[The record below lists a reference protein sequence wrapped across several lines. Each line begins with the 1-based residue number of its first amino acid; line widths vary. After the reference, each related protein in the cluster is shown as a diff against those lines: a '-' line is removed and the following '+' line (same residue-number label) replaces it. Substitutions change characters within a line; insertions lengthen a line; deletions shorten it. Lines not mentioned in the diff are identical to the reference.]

1 MPTKTYQSRS
11 PQDPEDVLVSA
22 QLVEPAAVPAV
33 VAGARQAQAEW
44 AALAAPARANALN
57 QAAQSVEQASAEL
70 IELGIR
76 EVGKPRTE
84 MVGEV
89 GRGVSILRY
98 YAQQVLDPDGATF
111 PSSDGR
117 SLLMARRKPH
127 GVVGLITPWNFP
139 VAIPLWKAAPA
150 LAFGNGVVLKP
161 ARQALATAL
170 RLGELISQ
178 HLPAGLFEVLAADG
192 AAADVLIGS
201 ADAVSFTGS
210 VEVGRHVIAEATA
223 HGTPV
228 QAEMGG
234 QNPSIVLSDA
244 DVSRAA
250 DAVATATMSYA
261 GQKCTATSRVIVVG
275 DASNFTDAL
284 VAAVEKL
291 PLGDPAEAATVV
303 GPVIDEGA
311 RTAVLEAADGAR
323 GAGGRVVTGGVA
335 TEQKGWFV
343 EPTLVEG
350 ISPRAELAQN
360 EVFGPIAVLLPA
372 RDVDE
377 AVAIANDVSFGLA
390 AAVFTTDL
398 DRALAVSGRLE
409 AGMVKVN
416 APTSGVD
423 FYAPFGGVKGSSY
436 GPREQGKAAR
446 DFYTWSQTITV
457 SPARA

>member
-223 HGTPV
+223 HGAPV

-311 RTAVLEAADGAR
+311 RTAVLEAANGAR

>member
-343 EPTLVEG
+343 AADPGRRYFTPG
-350 ISPRAELAQN
+350 RAGSERGLRADRRTAA
-360 EVFGPIAVLLPA
+360 GPGRGRGRRHRKRRILRAGGGSVHHRPGP
-372 RDVDE
+372 
-377 AVAIANDVSFGLA
+377 GL
-390 AAVFTTDL
+390 
-398 DRALAVSGRLE
+398 GRLRT
-409 AGMVKVN
+409 AR
-416 APTSGVD
+416 SGD
-423 FYAPFGGVKGSSY
+423 GEG
-436 GPREQGKAAR
+436 Q
-446 DFYTWSQTITV
+446 
-457 SPARA
+457 RANLGCRFLRSFRRS

>member
-1 MPTKTYQSRS
+1 M
-11 PQDPEDVLVSA
+11 
-22 QLVEPAAVPAV
+22 
-33 VAGARQAQAEW
+33 
-44 AALAAPARANALN
+44 
-57 QAAQSVEQASAEL
+57 
-70 IELGIR
+70 
-76 EVGKPRTE
+76 
-84 MVGEV
+84 
-89 GRGVSILRY
+89 
-98 YAQQVLDPDGATF
+98 
-111 PSSDGR
+111 
-117 SLLMARRKPH
+117 
-127 GVVGLITPWNFP
+127 
-139 VAIPLWKAAPA
+139 
-150 LAFGNGVVLKP
+150 
-161 ARQALATAL
+161 
-170 RLGELISQ
+170 
-178 HLPAGLFEVLAADG
+178 
-192 AAADVLIGS
+192 
-201 ADAVSFTGS
+201 
-210 VEVGRHVIAEATA
+210 
-223 HGTPV
+223 
-228 QAEMGG
+228 
-234 QNPSIVLSDA
+234 
-244 DVSRAA
+244 
-250 DAVATATMSYA
+250 
-261 GQKCTATSRVIVVG
+261 IVVG

-311 RTAVLEAADGAR
+311 RTAVLQAADGAR

-350 ISPRAELAQN
+350 ISPRADLAQN